1 MVTEQKIKSAFLNPR
16 NILQKAGVAYGSTV
30 ADLGCGGGYFV
41 LDAARIIGDDST
53 VYGVDVL
60 KGVLSALNSK
70 ARMYGL
76 TNVKTVWSDA
86 EVYGGARDIPNG
98 SVDTVL
104 LVQLLSESPK
114 HDAIFKETVRMM
126 KQQGRA
132 VVVEWKRDANDFG
145 PPPEKCV
152 DPEHVKQ
159 VARAEGL
166 KLVQEIDA
174 GQYHYGLIFGQA

>member
-1 MVTEQKIKSAFLNPR
+1 MIPEQKTRSAFLNPR
-16 NILQKAGVAYGSTV
+16 KILQSAGVNYGATV

-41 LDAARIIGDDST
+41 LDAARIVGDDST

-60 KGVLSALNSK
+60 KGALSALDSK

-76 TNVKTVWSDA
+76 TNVKTVWSNA
-86 EVYGGARDIPNG
+86 EVYGGARKIPNG

-104 LVQLLSESPK
+104 LVQLLSESHK

-126 KQQGRA
+126 KLRGKA
-132 VVVEWKRDANDFG
+132 VVVEWKQDINDFG
-145 PPPEKCV
+145 PPAEKCV
-152 DPEHVKQ
+152 DPAHVKQ
-159 VARAEGL
+159 VAHAAGL

-174 GQYHYGLIFGQA
+174 GQYHYGLIFEQA